1 MNNTSSNSLSFTEEQ
16 AMLLEASR
24 EFCRKKSTIEDVRKQ
39 LDTVLGYDI
48 NVWNEMVDLG
58 WLSIAIPEHLSG
70 SGLGVNGLVPL
81 IENMGRAMLGTP
93 LVSTV
98 LAAQLLIR
106 ADAGEYSERLLQKI
120 IEGTPATVAFLENSD
135 WGDTKIRCKIG
146 SDLTIQGTKDF
157 VDDAMAAQIFI
168 LPLIKNGELVLALV
182 DRQQISD
189 NTIFP
194 HVLIDQT
201 KRSARID
208 FSGIKIES
216 SQIIEN
222 GRVEKSLGD
231 VRIIGALLVA
241 AEQAG
246 SSAACLD
253 LVVDYLNTRK
263 QFGNLIGSYQALKH
277 PTVDVL
283 TMLDAS
289 RSFIY
294 HAATIISDAPI
305 QKDVRVACHMAKA
318 QSTNTLTFTADRAVQ
333 FHGGMGFTYACDTQL
348 YIRRAQWSQQQYGD
362 AEYHRSALAGIF
374 FDK

>member
-1 MNNTSSNSLSFTEEQ
+1 MDKTSRNSLSLSEEQ
-16 AMLLEASR
+16 AMLLETSR
-24 EFCRKKSTIEDVRKQ
+24 EFFRKKWTIEDVRRQ
-39 LDTVLGYDI
+39 LDTVLGYDL

-58 WLSIAIPEHLSG
+58 WLGIAIPARFSG
-70 SGLGVNGLVPL
+70 SGLSVNGLVPL

-106 ADAGEYSERLLQKI
+106 VDAGKYFGNLLQRI
-120 IEGTPATVAFLENSD
+120 TEGTPVTIAFLENPD
-135 WGDTKIRCKIG
+135 WGDLKVRCKIG
-146 SDLTIQGTKDF
+146 GDLTIQGTKDF
-157 VDDAMAAQIFI
+157 VDDAMAAQVFI
-168 LPLIKNGELVLALV
+168 LPIIKNGELVLAIV
-182 DRQQISD
+182 DRQQLSD
-189 NTIFP
+189 DAIFP

-208 FSGIKIES
+208 FSGVKIEA

-222 GRVEKSLGD
+222 EKVEKALGD
-231 VRIIGALLVA
+231 VRMIGALLTA

-253 LVVDYLNTRK
+253 TIVDYLNTRR

-277 PTVDVL
+277 PAVDML

-305 QKDVRVACHMAKA
+305 EQDVKVACHMAKA
-318 QSTNTLTFTADRAVQ
+318 QSTNTLSFTADRAVQ
-333 FHGGMGFTYACDTQL
+333 FHGGMGFTYECDAQL

-362 AEYHRSALAGIF
+362 AEYHRSALACIF
-374 FDK
+374 FDE